1 MKSRKFKKKNRKKY
15 LQLEELKTLDD
26 NLRGSKDSI
35 RIKKKKIKLYLNE
48 EDFLKKHKTLLR
60 FILYII
66 LLFLVLFFTNFFRR
80 RRTRIYKT
88 KSPTP
93 PDDNIIKITSSEQ
106 ISVKRRNIKDFNFI
120 KNRTRESRDEALIK
134 GKTYMTKCLNGLLFN
149 HNENEFIIN
158 DNPKI
163 SVIIPIYNSEKIINS
178 TIKSV
183 QNQNMLDIE
192 IILVN
197 DFSTDN
203 SLLLIQKL
211 KETDPRIKIIN
222 NEKNMGI
229 LYSRCI
235 AVLQAKGKYILNLDH
250 DDFFFDER
258 LFDELYEEAEEGNF
272 DIVSFMD
279 LEIND
284 YNVDIPN
291 MNDGPCTHHPD
302 NLIILQPELPY
313 YPMFEDDH
321 FDYIDIQIWG
331 KIFKASTYKN
341 AVNLLG
347 KERYSTYNAINE
359 DIVGTFSICI
369 VAESY
374 KYMRRYGLF
383 HLVGG
388 PTAVRRAS
396 LEHTIQM
403 TIFLSDIIFDFS
415 KNENKKYAAIML
427 DTISHLYPQNK
438 KSFKNLF
445 DKIMN
450 CTFIKDEYKTKLKE
464 KFPGAES
471 YTNIV

>member
-106 ISVKRRNIKDFNFI
+106 ISVKTRNIKDFNFI

-149 HNENEFIIN
+149 HNENEFILN

-250 DDFFFDER
+250 DDFFFD
-258 LFDELYEEAEEGNF
+258 DS
-272 DIVSFMD
+272 I
-279 LEIND
+279 
-284 YNVDIPN
+284 
-291 MNDGPCTHHPD
+291 
-302 NLIILQPELPY
+302 
-313 YPMFEDDH
+313 
-321 FDYIDIQIWG
+321 
-331 KIFKASTYKN
+331 
-341 AVNLLG
+341 LLG
-347 KERYSTYNAINE
+347 Y
-359 DIVGTFSICI
+359 
-369 VAESY
+369 
-374 KYMRRYGLF
+374 
-383 HLVGG
+383 
-388 PTAVRRAS
+388 
-396 LEHTIQM
+396 
-403 TIFLSDIIFDFS
+403 II
-415 KNENKKYAAIML
+415 
-427 DTISHLYPQNK
+427 
-438 KSFKNLF
+438 
-445 DKIMN
+445 
-450 CTFIKDEYKTKLKE
+450 
-464 KFPGAES
+464 
-471 YTNIV
+471 